1 MTFGDDRGRE
11 TTPIVTAC
19 HKGGRPC
26 GSFCHPRQ
34 VESRPVEDLCFLSAR
49 ALATLIRTR
58 QVSARE
64 VMTAHL
70 ARINRINPAI
80 NAIVSKI
87 DDERALALADA
98 ADHRL
103 ERGETVGPL
112 HGLPFAFKDLE
123 DAVGFPA
130 TRGSL
135 IYKDFVPSED
145 SVIVERLRAA
155 GVIPIGKTNVPEFG
169 MGSHTYN
176 KVYGATRNPYDLT
189 KSAGGSSGGAA
200 AALAAGLVPLA
211 DGSDLGGSLRNP
223 GNFNNVVGLRP
234 SVGLVPTAPSA
245 LPFVGFS
252 VKGPMARSAADA
264 AFLLSVMA
272 GPHPRDPACW
282 PSNPARFAQP
292 LERDLQGL
300 RIAWCPDLG
309 GLPLDR
315 RVRDVL
321 EGQRQTFEDLGCR
334 VEQACPDLSEAD
346 EIFLTLRCWMSAHK
360 YGPLLGEHRALMK
373 PEAVQ
378 EIQTG
383 AALSGAQIARAMNRH
398 AALLDRMRLFFD
410 EHDFLICAVN
420 QLPPFDVTLDWPK
433 DVDGTRMTHYV
444 EWMKSAYWISVTFGP
459 AISVPCGFTPDGV
472 PAGVQI
478 VGRPGDDRG
487 VLELAHAFELATQI
501 GAERPPIA
509 KP

>member
-1 MTFGDDRGRE
+1 VVSDTWGWWR
-11 TTPIVTAC
+11 
-19 HKGGRPC
+19 
-26 GSFCHPRQ
+26 
-34 VESRPVEDLCFLSAR
+34 VESRAVEDLCFQSAR
-49 ALATLIRTR
+49 ELARLIRRR

-64 VMTAHL
+64 VMSAHL
-70 ARINRINPAI
+70 ARINRVNPTI
-80 NAIVSKI
+80 NAIVSKV

-98 ADHRL
+98 ADDRL
-103 ERGETVGPL
+103 ARGADAGPL

-135 IYKDFVPSED
+135 IFKDFLPSED
-145 SVIVERLRAA
+145 SAIVERLRAA

-176 KVYGATRNPYDLT
+176 TVYGATRNPYDLT

-234 SVGLVPTAPSA
+234 SVGLVPTAPST

-252 VKGPMARSAADA
+252 VKGPMARCVADA

-282 PSNPARFAQP
+282 PSHPASFAEP
-292 LERDLQGL
+292 LDRNLQGV
-300 RIAWCPDLG
+300 RVAWCPDLG
-309 GLPLDR
+309 GLPLDS

-321 EGQRQTFEDLGCR
+321 EGQRSTFEALGCR
-334 VEQACPDLSEAD
+334 VEEACPDLSDAD
-346 EIFLTLRCWMSAHK
+346 DIFLTLRCWMTAHK
-360 YGPLLGEHRALMK
+360 YGPLLREHRSRMK

-378 EIQTG
+378 EIQMG
-383 AALSGAQIARAMNRH
+383 AGLSGADVARAMNRH
-398 AALLDRMRLFFD
+398 ANLLDRMRRFFD
-410 EHDFLICAVN
+410 AHDFLVCAVN
-420 QLPPFDVTLDWPK
+420 QIPPFDVTLDWPK
-433 DVDGTRMTHYV
+433 LVDGTPMTHYID
-444 EWMKSAYWISVTFGP
+444 WMKSAYWISVTFGP
-459 AISVPCGFTPDGV
+459 AISVPCGFTPDGLPV
-472 PAGVQI
+472 GIQI
-478 VGRPGDDRG
+478 AGRPRND
-487 VLELAHAFELATQI
+487 LALLQIAHAFEVATRV
-501 GAERPPIA
+501 GERRPAPVA
-509 KP
+509 PA